1 MGKWESELDKVLKI
15 SEQDANSFKEWTT
28 HYQQV
33 VDAAQAFIS
42 GYAKSAPKLGK
53 NLAALMDTAEECGRA
68 AAELSVYEDDYEE
81 AKKKSDKSE
90 MKKIEANMKPLIKAF
105 DQGKQAN
112 RDAAKEGNKEGQA
125 INSLL
130 ETLGGTI

>member
-1 MGKWESELDKVLKI
+1 MGKWESELNKVLKI
-15 SEQDANSFKEWTT
+15 SEQDAKSFKEWTT

-42 GYAKSAPKLGK
+42 GYTKSGPKLGE
-53 NLAALMDTAEECGRA
+53 NMAALMDTAEECGRA
-68 AAELSVYEDDYEE
+68 AAELSVYEDDYEA
-81 AKKKSDKSE
+81 AKKKKDKVE
-90 MKKIEANMKPLIKAF
+90 MNKVEAKMKPLIKAF

-112 RDAAKEGNKEGQA
+112 RDAAKEGNKEARG